1 MDITLERVIQREAA
15 DALLNIGISIPLK
28 EFKLP
33 FRKRPV
39 KLRVTLKRPYMS
51 GQIQFARTYLSME
64 VTAEQM
70 AAFTKEEQM
79 RFMAKHGAALCRMI
93 AYTICVGPVR
103 RLFVRSVSW
112 FIRNCVEQHIILAAA
127 QKFVSLMGTDPF
139 IPIIRLAERTNPM
152 KLRLSRAAKGS

>member
-1 MDITLERVIQREAA
+1 MPCFFLGG
-15 DALLNIGISIPLK
+15 LGK
-28 EFKLP
+28 Y
-33 FRKRPV
+33 
-39 KLRVTLKRPYMS
+39 PYL
-51 GQIQFARTYLSME
+51 QTYLSME

-79 RFMAKHGAALCRMI
+79 RFMAKHGSALCRMI

-103 RLFVRSVSW
+103 RLFVRPVSW
-112 FIRNCVEQHIILAAA
+112 FIRNCVKQHIILTAA

>member
-1 MDITLERVIQREAA
+1 MDITLERAIQREAA

-79 RFMAKHGAALCRMI
+79 RFMAKHGVALCRMI

-103 RLFVRSVSW
+103 RRLVRPVSW